1 MPKGTERKGRLDR
14 VARRLRLRGL
24 DEAADRVEG
33 LAERFRSAVKAT
45 SWFARKRERFAV
57 VMRRHIRN
65 AEQEVK
71 ETAHLVDVARRLL
84 VEREPVSE
92 VDRTLAREQFL
103 DLLKTVPASAV
114 LAGTF
119 LIPVPGAQPV
129 LAPIL
134 MDRLGLLPSAWSETE
149 AEKDLRDLI
158 RVAESHGLKDVA
170 GDLDEVLQDLREDKA
185 KVDRLAEYV
194 KRNPEWNVFFDEDF
208 DQKISRDELI
218 AMLRRVQVTALEA
231 DAAGEVKEW
240 YVYYS
245 DPGAFDAQRT
255 TELFM
260 QYGDDTV
267 KGPYSFSTITG
278 RYAQWP
284 NVLVRRGEEGWWV
297 PLWALLE
304 EMYGITIATP

>member
-1 MPKGTERKGRLDR
+1 MPKGMERKSRLER
-14 VARRLRLRGL
+14 VAARLRRRGL
-24 DEAADRVEG
+24 DDAADRVQG
-33 LAERFRSAVKAT
+33 LSERFCSAVNAS

-65 AEQEVK
+65 AEKEVK

-92 VDRTLAREQFL
+92 EDRTLAREQFL

-134 MDRLGLLPSAWSETE
+134 MDRLGLLPSAWSESK

-158 RVAESHGLKDVA
+158 RVASSHRLADVA
-170 GDLDEVLQDLREDKA
+170 RDLQQVLDDLRHDKK
-185 KVDRLAEYV
+185 KVDRLARYV

-208 DQKISRDELI
+208 DRKICRDELI
-218 AMLRRVQVTALEA
+218 ALLRRVQVTALEA
-231 DAAGEVKEW
+231 GAAAEVKEW

-245 DPGAFDAQRT
+245 APGSFDAQRT
-255 TELFM
+255 TEFLL

-267 KGPYSFSTITG
+267 KGPYTFPIITG